1 MGYNLFQDMGALI
14 EATEFDFGLKAQV
27 HDFPFRG
34 TSLSRRP
41 RPSKALVSTNHAPEP
56 STLTMDL
63 RHITS

>member
-34 TSLSRRP
+34 TSMSHPASIHGANLYKSC
-41 RPSKALVSTNHAPEP
+41 S
-56 STLTMDL
+56 
-63 RHITS
+63 